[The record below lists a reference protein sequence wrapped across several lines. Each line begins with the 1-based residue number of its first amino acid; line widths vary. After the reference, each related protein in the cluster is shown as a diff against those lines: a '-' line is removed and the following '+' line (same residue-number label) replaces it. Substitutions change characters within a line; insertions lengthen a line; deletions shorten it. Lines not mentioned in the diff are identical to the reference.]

1 MNLIDCPVNV
11 CYITDGTNMLV
22 SVFFNQMAGTITCS
36 FFNQEEIGNLSCTV
50 EYGPGEDCN
59 NLTFTSQG
67 TSSTSNSVILPL
79 SNSLSTVRV
88 YCYTATASNRSHTV
102 ISMGIFYTGIAC
114 VSVHIHACV
123 CVCVQRMEKR
133 KRTTQY
139 MQTKQFQHL

>member
-1 MNLIDCPVNV
+1 
-11 CYITDGTNMLV
+11 MLV

-102 ISMGIFYTGIAC
+102 ISTGIFYTGIAC
-114 VSVHIHACV
+114 VSVHVHICV
-123 CVCVQRMEKR
+123 GVGVCKR
-133 KRTTQY
+133 RRERPTQS
-139 MQTKQFQHL
+139 TDNLCTIQHD